1 MDGAAGA
8 GGLRVGVGALSGGK
22 RKEAF
27 TKWLIS
33 MSATMEATE
42 TQRRDFGIETLKL
55 RINGLRLR
63 LGLEYRI
70 NRTVGVLSSSALGI
84 FYGRSWYIPGV
95 LVCRVDRIYLASDT

>member
-1 MDGAAGA
+1 MDGAARA

-42 TQRRDFGIETLKL
+42 TQRRDFGIEL
-55 RINGLRLR
+55 
-63 LGLEYRI
+63 
-70 NRTVGVLSSSALGI
+70 
-84 FYGRSWYIPGV
+84 
-95 LVCRVDRIYLASDT
+95 